1 MGLIDLSGIVGI
13 PLLKKSRFTGSDNH
27 MCFMLEKRSE
37 EEVTRL
43 AAVVWPGP
51 YCYDATPEEKKT
63 TELFEF
69 SEDGLK
75 QAVVWMNEQSKL
87 EINQK
92 IC

>member
-1 MGLIDLSGIVGI
+1 MIDLSGIVGI

-43 AAVVWPGP
+43 AAVMLPVSD
-51 YCYDATPEEKKT
+51 CYYATPEEKKA

>member
-1 MGLIDLSGIVGI
+1 MIDLSGIVGM
-13 PLLKKSRFTGSDNH
+13 PLLKKTCFTGSDHN
-27 MCFMLEKRSE
+27 MCFLLEKRTE

-51 YCYDATPEEKKT
+51 YCSEATPDEKKT
-63 TELFEF
+63 TEFFEF

-75 QAVVWMNEQSKL
+75 EAVDWMNGQSKL
-87 EINQK
+87 ENNQK

>member
-1 MGLIDLSGIVGI
+1 
-13 PLLKKSRFTGSDNH
+13 

-43 AAVVWPGP
+43 AAVVWPGS

>member
-1 MGLIDLSGIVGI
+1 MIDLTGIVGI
-13 PLLKKSRFTGSDNH
+13 PLLKKSRFTGSDAH

-37 EEVTRL
+37 DDVTRM

-51 YCYDATPEEKKT
+51 YCYDSTPEDVKT
-63 TELFEF
+63 TEFFEF

-75 QAVVWMNEQSKL
+75 QAVEWMNEQSKL
-87 EINQK
+87 EKNQK